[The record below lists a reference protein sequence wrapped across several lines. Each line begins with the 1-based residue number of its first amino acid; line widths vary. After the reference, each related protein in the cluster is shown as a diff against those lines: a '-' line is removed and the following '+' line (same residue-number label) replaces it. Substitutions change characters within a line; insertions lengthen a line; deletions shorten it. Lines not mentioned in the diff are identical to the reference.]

1 MHYENIYVLHIYIS
15 SSIIKKMILNNITKC
30 KMKQDVCFSFM
41 GTFISSMIT
50 VTQLM
55 FTSCSEGRKRAG
67 KGSNAIFLLLH
78 IVTTIIYE
86 ANEFQHL
93 LEHLP
98 EEKRKKKEEL
108 VKASLRS
115 SEIFLIDNI
124 VIILP
129 R

>member
-1 MHYENIYVLHIYIS
+1 
-15 SSIIKKMILNNITKC
+15 
-30 KMKQDVCFSFM
+30 MKQDVCFSFM

-67 KGSNAIFLLLH
+67 KGSNVIFLLLH
-78 IVTTIIYE
+78 IVTTIMYE

-98 EEKRKKKEEL
+98 EEKRKKKPEEL

>member
-1 MHYENIYVLHIYIS
+1 
-15 SSIIKKMILNNITKC
+15 
-30 KMKQDVCFSFM
+30 MKQDVCFSFM

-67 KGSNAIFLLLH
+67 KGSNVIFLLLH
-78 IVTTIIYE
+78 IVTTSIYE

>member
-1 MHYENIYVLHIYIS
+1 
-15 SSIIKKMILNNITKC
+15 
-30 KMKQDVCFSFM
+30 MKQDVCFSFM

-98 EEKRKKKEEL
+98 EEKRKKKRGIGEG
-108 VKASLRS
+108 
-115 SEIFLIDNI
+115 
-124 VIILP
+124 
-129 R
+129 

>member
-67 KGSNAIFLLLH
+67 KDSNAIFLLLH

-86 ANEFQHL
+86 ANELQHL

-98 EEKRKKKEEL
+98 EKKRGIGEG
-108 VKASLRS
+108 
-115 SEIFLIDNI
+115 
-124 VIILP
+124 
-129 R
+129 

>member
-1 MHYENIYVLHIYIS
+1 
-15 SSIIKKMILNNITKC
+15 
-30 KMKQDVCFSFM
+30 MKQDVCFSFM

-67 KGSNAIFLLLH
+67 KDSNVIFLLLH

-93 LEHLP
+93 LEHLL

>member
-67 KGSNAIFLLLH
+67 KGSNVIFLLLH

-98 EEKRKKKEEL
+98 EEKEKKK
-108 VKASLRS
+108 R
-115 SEIFLIDNI
+115 NW
-124 VIILP
+124 
-129 R
+129 